1 MFARIVVGTAAT
13 RGSTELANIWD
24 GSRSCWAAGRR
35 TGVPPTLG
43 SPNLTQPSTNQ
54 LGCGTQRLQTK
65 PVLGFLFRRL
75 GLVCLSVLLLYICA
89 LSQHVTELNLCPGL
103 WCFQCTDALALSSS
117 PTATQW
123 VGAFCPFWTVLEN
136 TRDKSV
142 SCEIF
147 NFRKLGY

>member
-1 MFARIVVGTAAT
+1 MFRIGVGTSAT

-24 GSRSCWAAGRR
+24 GGRSCWAAGRR

-65 PVLGFLFRRL
+65 PVHRFLFRRL

-89 LSQHVTELNLCPGL
+89 LSQLTTRHCAQPVSWPVVFSVYRRTR
-103 WCFQCTDALALSSS
+103 
-117 PTATQW
+117 
-123 VGAFCPFWTVLEN
+123 VVLKSNSHPVSWSILPILDGSREH
-136 TRDKSV
+136 TRQK
-142 SCEIF
+142 
-147 NFRKLGY
+147 R